1 MGDVYGVEYSALYQT
16 TPPTKQDASLHGGNL
31 RVKHCT
37 YEAAALAS
45 GSVIHMAKL
54 PKGAVLVGG
63 LSTLSAD
70 ALGSGVTLQAG
81 DYYSEA
87 TSSDDD
93 DRYLAATAY
102 NTANLCNHLSLV
114 DGQAYKLE
122 YDADIIVTTGGAS
135 AATGTIKLTLVYSM
149 P

>member
-1 MGDVYGVEYSALYQT
+1 MGDVYGVEYTALHRT
-16 TPPTKQDASLHGGNL
+16 TPPTKQEASLFGGKL
-31 RVKHCT
+31 RVFHCT

-45 GSVIHMAKL
+45 GSVIYMAKL
-54 PKGAVLVGG
+54 PKGAVVVGG

-70 ALGSGVTLQAG
+70 ALGSGVTLQVG
-81 DYYSEA
+81 DYYSAA

-102 NTANLCNHLSLV
+102 NTANLCNHLGLV
-114 DGQAYKLE
+114 DGQAYELA

-135 AATGTIKLTLVYSM
+135 ATGTIKLTLVVSM